1 MKQILVTSIALFA
14 AAVVGLGAQ
23 STNTTSDVNTNITAP
38 KLTLEGTNSAD
49 AKDYNKIDLTLSSA
63 GTSYG
68 GHNEVGIDVS
78 VSIDPFK
85 KLPELWV
92 GVSQSLYWQ
101 PALAASTDIDA
112 AWNFNITD
120 KICVLGGWSIGDVYG
135 ASGVDN
141 LIRTGPEVIAQ
152 YYVSDNA
159 YFYGA
164 ANYDLLT
171 QQSGQ
176 GWQTSNSNNN
186 GWRWSFG
193 IGLEF

>member
-1 MKQILVTSIALFA
+1 MKKYIVIIALFA
-14 AAVVGLGAQ
+14 LAAIGFNQASAAA
-23 STNTTSDVNTNITAP
+23 STNTVSDSSITQTNETP
-38 KLTLEGTNSAD
+38 EF
-49 AKDYNKIDLTLSSA
+49 NKIDLTFGSA

-78 VSIDPFK
+78 VSIDPFQ

-101 PALAASTDIDA
+101 PAFAASTDIDA

-135 ASGVDN
+135 AADINN
-141 LIRTGPEVIAQ
+141 LIRTGPEAIAQ

-164 ANYDLLT
+164 VNYDLLT

-176 GWQTSNSNNN
+176 SWQTSNSNNN
-186 GWRWSFG
+186 GFRWSFG